1 MRGSYAIVMLEQ
13 HVREP
18 TRLDNLLD
26 LIVTDQPLAVNDVRV
41 DDAGLVSDHRLVT
54 ASVAVR
60 SGLREPV
67 EITSRQIRGIDTVK
81 FESDRV
87 ALSVSTSRSRDGLE
101 TYPGSRLVSSRKFLA
116 TSRSRLGLEAQGL
129 VSVSWVDV
137 SVSVSKIKVSRL
149 STMGLKRGL
158 TIT

>member
-1 MRGSYAIVMLEQ
+1 MQFGMF
-13 HVREP
+13 
-18 TRLDNLLD
+18 D
-26 LIVTDQPLAVNDVRV
+26 LFHICI
-41 DDAGLVSDHRLVT
+41 LVGRF
-54 ASVAVR
+54 
-60 SGLREPV
+60 
-67 EITSRQIRGIDTVK
+67 I
-81 FESDRV
+81 RV

-129 VSVSWVDV
+129 DLVSVSWVDV